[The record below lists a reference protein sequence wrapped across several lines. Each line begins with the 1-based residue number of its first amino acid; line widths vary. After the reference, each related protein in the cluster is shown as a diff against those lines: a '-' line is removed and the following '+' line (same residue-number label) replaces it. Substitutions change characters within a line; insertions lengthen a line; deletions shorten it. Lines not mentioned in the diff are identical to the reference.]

1 MCSKWIRYITF
12 NPLLLSLIIVSSV
25 TPVASSFEP
34 AEENLVVTSDI
45 PPIAVG
51 NDTVID
57 LLFED
62 CSGINWTKWIEKSG
76 GLVMITWPLL
86 GFRDIACY
94 HTIEFHARV
103 EGPDGRNL
111 SGWYAIVKPSKVE
124 KSTQGHRAKLK
135 LIVRIDG
142 MTNYP
147 KATVVIKVVR
157 KGRGGAILGVTEH
170 RIKVKAEHIYM
181 VDIRPEKTILE
192 VAPGS
197 LVSVPVTITNMGNYV
212 ETFIVVA
219 SGEKGARPLFNGQ
232 VITLDPGE
240 STKIHVDVS
249 VPLSLFDLGT
259 PRSIEVKVYPVG
271 KEDVAFIAGV
281 SIISKGVSVVVF
293 PIYALV
299 AILVFVLIKF
309 IFTAVKTARKM
320 ERERKKEE
328 EIAEKSPKPKRSVN
342 EGKERAT
349 YLKESILNAKIS
361 QILKEQEK
369 QKRKL
374 NI

>member
-25 TPVASSFEP
+25 TPVASSFEL

-62 CSGINWTKWIEKSG
+62 CSGINWTEWSEKLG
-76 GLVMITWPLL
+76 GLAIITWPLL
-86 GFRDIACY
+86 GFGDVACY
-94 HTIEFHARV
+94 HTIEFHTRV
-103 EGPDGRNL
+103 EGPDGKNL

-124 KSTQGHRAKLK
+124 KSTQGLRAKLK

-157 KGRGGAILGVTEH
+157 KGREGAILGVTEH

-212 ETFIVVA
+212 ETFIVAA

-240 STKIHVDVS
+240 STKIHIDIS
-249 VPLSLFDLGT
+249 VPLNLFDLGT

-271 KEDVAFIAGV
+271 KKEVTFVAGV
-281 SIISKGVSVVVF
+281 SVISRGVSVVIL

-309 IFTAVKTARKM
+309 ILTVVKTARKIEK
-320 ERERKKEE
+320 EREKEE
-328 EIAEKSPKPKRSVN
+328 EITEKSPKKSVN
-342 EGKERAT
+342 EGKEQAI
-349 YLKESILNAKIS
+349 YLKKSILNARIS